1 VSEDAAFVWSLAL
14 SATNLA
20 VFALTGRRSTRVR
33 HVGWLAAIATE
44 PLWAYYGYLTGGWAF
59 VVLAAFYVLV
69 AALNLRTLR
78 VGKAES

>member
-1 VSEDAAFVWSLAL
+1 MNQDAAFAWSVAL

-20 VFALTGRRSTRVR
+20 VFALTGRQSAGVR
-33 HVGWLAAIATE
+33 LVGWLFAIATE

-69 AALNLRTLR
+69 AILNLRTLR
-78 VGKAES
+78 AGKAEA